1 MCFGPLVISP
11 LPPQGH
17 FLKTNTTTAARLVL
31 PPSIQKMARGGRR
44 SRQQDEGIFILP
56 DDEVV
61 VDDDDDATGGSQT
74 RFTFSQIDPD
84 QSQTLQAARDS
95 ERRKL
100 DAIPPVARNR
110 AVTNL
115 SRTLLF
121 KALNGDVIDKAKCV
135 AEALGDDMKKE
146 RVQNAVLCEA
156 ERRLRDVFGFSVR
169 RVPARMEDELPS
181 RFGNRL
187 YLINDVA
194 DDEDGTHSL
203 NIQSSH
209 VESSVEKGVLMMI
222 LAFAFCKGASQ
233 VRSGQMKGAGKKTR
247 WITEHHLY
255 GLLHRVDENIPS
267 EPPSAEGR
275 KKSRQVGRKSL
286 CPGDGA
292 GLTPDI
298 DALLDRFVQL
308 DYLLQDKIDV
318 PDGREGSEDK
328 VTAYAMGPRAAM
340 EVGRKQVIYFC
351 SNILD
356 EQPDP
361 TMLAEVDEDEANEE
375 ERGGGDEGQVEEETH
390 GRTKRSRK

>member
-1 MCFGPLVISP
+1 
-11 LPPQGH
+11 
-17 FLKTNTTTAARLVL
+17 
-31 PPSIQKMARGGRR
+31 MARGGRR
-44 SRQQDEGIFILP
+44 SRQQDEGLLILP
-56 DDEVV
+56 DD
-61 VDDDDDATGGSQT
+61 DDVIEDEEAVGGGGTHAQ
-74 RFTFSQIDPD
+74 FTFSQIDPD
-84 QSQTLQAARDS
+84 QSQYIEAARDS

-100 DAIPPVARNR
+100 DSIPPVARNR

-115 SRTLLF
+115 SRMLLF

-146 RVQNAVLCEA
+146 RVQTAMLCEA

-187 YLINDVA
+187 YLINDVT

-203 NIQSSH
+203 NIHSSH
-209 VESSVEKGVLMMI
+209 VESSVERGVLMMI
-222 LAFAFCKGASQ
+222 LAFAFCRGTSQ

-247 WITEHHLY
+247 WISEHQLY

-275 KKSRQVGRKSL
+275 KKSRQGGGGRKSVS
-286 CPGDGA
+286 PADGA
-292 GLTPDI
+292 DGGVGQTPDI
-298 DALLDRFVQL
+298 DALLERFVQL
-308 DYLLQDKIDV
+308 DYLLQDKIDM
-318 PDGREGSEDK
+318 PDGREGSEEK
-328 VTAYAMGPRAAM
+328 VMAYAMGPRAAM

-375 ERGGGDEGQVEEETH
+375 ERVREGEGGVEEETP